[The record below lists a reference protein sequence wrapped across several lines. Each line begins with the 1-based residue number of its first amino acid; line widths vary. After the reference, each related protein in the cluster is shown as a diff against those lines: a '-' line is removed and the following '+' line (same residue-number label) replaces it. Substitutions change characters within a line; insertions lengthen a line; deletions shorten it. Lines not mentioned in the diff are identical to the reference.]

1 MSEVVERLLRQVGR
15 VVTAVMEDFTAV
27 VVVVV
32 VVDLNPHSQA
42 VVGQVVT

>member
-1 MSEVVERLLRQVGR
+1 VSEVVERLLRQVGR
-15 VVTAVMEDFTAV
+15 VVTAVVEDFTA